1 LLYQAE
7 GCQQTQVWCEW
18 PEVGQYRIRDCWN
31 GHRDFESFRAL
42 YQVDFGRFESWIF
55 ADGVVKREQFLGAYY
70 EDCDDHGDD
79 ELLTESW

>member
-1 LLYQAE
+1 
-7 GCQQTQVWCEW
+7 
-18 PEVGQYRIRDCWN
+18 
-31 GHRDFESFRAL
+31 
-42 YQVDFGRFESWIF
+42 VDFGRFESWIF